1 VQLHLSRK
9 LRGNQRGANKKT
21 EYKETEIT
29 LVQGTT
35 KEAKQEDL
43 TNNVIL
49 SFLFSFCLFE
59 TSCREEETAMK

>member
-1 VQLHLSRK
+1 
-9 LRGNQRGANKKT
+9 LRGNQRGATKKT
-21 EYKETEIT
+21 EYNQTEKT
-29 LVQGTT
+29 VVQGTT

-43 TNNVIL
+43 TDNVIL

>member
-1 VQLHLSRK
+1 LLEQLHLPGK

-21 EYKETEIT
+21 EYKKTEKT
-29 LVQGTT
+29 VVQGTT

-49 SFLFSFCLFE
+49 SFSVFILLV
-59 TSCREEETAMK
+59 